1 MTLQK
6 PRPISI
12 AVAALGGQGGG
23 VLAQWI
29 VDMAEANGYIAQS
42 TSVPGVAQRTGA
54 TIYFLELF
62 PEAEAKKAGKP
73 PILALMP
80 VPGDVDICIASEL
93 VEAGRSITRGFVS
106 PGLTSL
112 IASSHRIY
120 AIAEK
125 ERPGDGRIDEAE
137 IRDAARKAAKKLV
150 MFDMDRA
157 AEDTGSVISSVLF
170 GALAGSGALPFSH
183 AAFEETI
190 KQTGKAVNANLAGFE
205 RGFDEAQGRG
215 QPVAAAASLL
225 PAAPANLSLNNRIKA
240 FPEAARAMIT
250 EGVRHLVDY
259 QDRAYAGL
267 YLDRIEKFVKE
278 APVRDID
285 HKLLT
290 EVARYLALW
299 MGFEDVIRVA
309 DLKTRTG
316 RFEKIRDEVRASP
329 DQYFNVVEYFH
340 PRFDELCDCMP
351 AWLGGPMVRSAIVRK
366 LLGPFFE
373 KGRNLST
380 AKLSGFLPLYFIG
393 GMRRWRR
400 STLRYKRENAQIQ
413 EWLDV
418 VKLLSVADY
427 DLAVEAAQTPRLI
440 KGYGDTRER
449 GFARFRRIMDAMP
462 ALRASG
468 DAALKVRALR
478 EAALAAEDAEPFDQA
493 FARAV

>member
-1 MTLQK
+1 MTTQK
-6 PRPISI
+6 IRPISI

-62 PEAEAKKAGKP
+62 PEAEAGKAGKP

-93 VEAGRSITRGFVS
+93 VEAGRSIARGFVS
-106 PGLTSL
+106 PGLTTL

-125 ERPGDGRIDEAE
+125 EKPGDGRIDDAE
-137 IRDAARKAAKKLV
+137 IRAAARKAAKSLV
-150 MFDMDRA
+150 MFDMDKA
-157 AEDTGSVISSVLF
+157 AEDTRSVISSVLF
-170 GALAGSGALPFSH
+170 GALAGSGALPFPR
-183 AAFEETI
+183 AAFAETI
-190 KQTGKAVNANLAGFE
+190 RQTGKAVSANLAGFE
-205 RGFDEAQGRG
+205 RGFEEAQGRG
-215 QPVAAAASLL
+215 QPVAAAVSLT
-225 PAAPANLSLNNRIKA
+225 PAAPANVSLGERIRT
-240 FPEAARAMIT
+240 FPDAARDVIT
-250 EGVRHLVDY
+250 EGVKRLVDY

-267 YLDRIEKFVKE
+267 YLDRIEKFVKS
-278 APVRDID
+278 APASDVS

-309 DLKTRTG
+309 DLKTRAG
-316 RFEKIRDEVRASP
+316 RFEKIRDEVRATQE
-329 DQYFNVVEYFH
+329 QYFNVVEYFH
-340 PRFDELCDCMP
+340 PRFDEVCDTMP
-351 AWLGGPMVRSAIVRK
+351 AWLGGPMARSVTVRK

-380 AKLSGFLPLYFIG
+380 TKLSGFLPLYFIAG
-393 GMRRWRR
+393 LRRWRR
-400 STLRYKRENAQIQ
+400 STLRFKREDAQIQ
-413 EWLDV
+413 DWLDT
-418 VKLLSVADY
+418 LGRLSALDD

-440 KGYGDTRER
+440 KGYGDTHER
-449 GFARFRRIMDAMP
+449 GFARFRQIMDAIP
-462 ALRASG
+462 LLQTSG

-478 EAALAAEDAEPFDQA
+478 EAALAAEEAEPFDQA
-493 FARAV
+493 LARMV